1 MKLSNRFKVGL
12 VVAIL
17 ATTMT
22 ATMSFN
28 TMRLTSKTI
37 MAQHNYTTFVEMLAN
52 IRSLKSSYT
61 TEAYGKIDPDM
72 VEQQETLARVSYQ
85 PSKVEEQ
92 TVMKLTPSNCIIQYR
107 VRNEVV
113 SADRLFQIE
122 IRTRAFTVADV
133 KISELRK
140 LW

>member
-72 VEQQETLARVSYQ
+72 VEPQETLARVSYQ

-92 TVMKLTPSNCIIQYR
+92 TVMETHSL
-107 VRNEVV
+107 
-113 SADRLFQIE
+113 
-122 IRTRAFTVADV
+122 
-133 KISELRK
+133 
-140 LW
+140 